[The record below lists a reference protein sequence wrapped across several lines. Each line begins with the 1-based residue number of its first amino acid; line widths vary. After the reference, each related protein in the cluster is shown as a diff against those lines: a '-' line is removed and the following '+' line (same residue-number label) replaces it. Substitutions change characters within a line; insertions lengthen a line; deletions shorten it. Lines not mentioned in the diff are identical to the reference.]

1 MENNINLRN
10 QYIKKVQDRV
20 NKLLYSINLLDN
32 LNEVISQKGGAN
44 DAGIQDSLLNSFKAK
59 QTEDIKKMNE
69 IDEINKTRKSLFMNS
84 NMKIS
89 ILETKIKNLTNELI
103 DKNNTLQN
111 TGSQSQLELD
121 AEKEKL
127 RTATEELAKLKVDN
141 EKCNADKIE
150 LSAILTSY
158 SQKLNE
164 IAANIPS
171 DNTIEEINQEVDDII
186 TIIEQMPGDK
196 NVRDENNLFSK
207 ANVSIN
213 PDTLKLIKE
222 IYELLNKGQPDNRS
236 IGYELKELL
245 AREIK
250 FEQSSTNSSSTE
262 FKYDKT
268 KGYEKISNFSKLK
281 IEGVYKNI
289 MTFIGI
295 IGNMVVYLHDPI
307 NNKDQIAECIVK
319 LNELKA
325 VLESSTPK

>member
-32 LNEVISQKGGAN
+32 LNEVISQKGGTN
-44 DAGIQDSLLNSFKAK
+44 DAGIEDSLLNSVKAK

-103 DKNNTLQN
+103 EKNNTLKN
-111 TGSQSQLELD
+111 TGSQSQIDLD

-127 RTATEELAKLKVDN
+127 RIATEELEKLKIDN
-141 EKCNADKIE
+141 NKCNADKIE

-171 DNTIEEINQEVDDII
+171 DNTIDEINQEIDDII
-186 TIIEQMPGDK
+186 KIIEQMPGEKD
-196 NVRDENNLFSK
+196 VTDENNLFSK

-213 PDTLKLIKE
+213 SNTLKLIKE
-222 IYELLNKGQPDNRS
+222 IYELLNKNNPPNKS

-245 AREIK
+245 ATKIK
-250 FEQSSTNSSSTE
+250 FEKSSTNSSSTE

-268 KGYEKISNFSKLK
+268 KGYEQISNFSKLK

-295 IGNMVVYLHDPI
+295 IGNMVVYLHEPTFY
-307 NNKDQIAECIVK
+307 KDKIDECIVQ

-325 VLESSTPK
+325 VLESSK